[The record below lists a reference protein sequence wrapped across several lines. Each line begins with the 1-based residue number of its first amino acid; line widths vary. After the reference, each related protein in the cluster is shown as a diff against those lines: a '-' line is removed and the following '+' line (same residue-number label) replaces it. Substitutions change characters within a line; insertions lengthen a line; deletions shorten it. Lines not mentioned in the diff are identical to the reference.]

1 MHFLYEALTLN
12 APGAR
17 QMVFVFHLVVPAEI
31 LSVISQ
37 NNNIGFVFRA
47 EVVSNP
53 FLFQNWLQLFGYF
66 S

>member
-12 APGAR
+12 APGATE
-17 QMVFVFHLVVPAEI
+17 MVFVFHLVVPAGI
-31 LSVISQ
+31 LNVISQ
-37 NNNIGFVFRA
+37 NNNIGFVHLA

-53 FLFQNWLQLFGYF
+53 FLFHNWLQLFGYF